1 MGDTAMLV
9 LREFTVVP
17 FLLLSLTASSDV
29 INVQIEDSELDNTAD
44 RLFCCGLVQSKCAR
58 ACAGR
63 SCSLKCQGYCG
74 PFNSKCG
81 PYQCSA
87 VTNACSSSSTTSSTT
102 MSPSAGSL
110 PGTIIMVGGNLQE
123 NNHAIWP
130 RLVELAGEAGIG
142 VLTAANVNAENSG
155 NYYLQM
161 FASWGAQDPYWIPV
175 QEGNPDAASDPEIVA
190 RINKLG
196 GVFIGGGEPDRLL
209 ACLLREEGGK
219 RVDTPVLTALRSL
232 LARGGLIGAT
242 SAGIEVLQSEVVILG
257 GLSWNALAHGAQTSS
272 SDADDLTYDPQGGLG
287 LWPGPIID
295 AHFRERGRQG
305 RLVQLVRDT
314 RELEHGSTW
323 GIGLD
328 EDTGMECWPANSTC
342 QVLGGSGGVW
352 VAALENDV
360 TVTTHY
366 LTRGDSFDP
375 SDLSVTFPNWKSPLD
390 NQGASVNTSEA
401 IFSPFEFTTLAE
413 TLLASGDSLA
423 IGRTERRDP
432 VYAASLTVSAET
444 RAVVAPGSPQYGGGQ
459 VSYSHLKLA
468 FCQAAD
474 GCN

>member
-1 MGDTAMLV
+1 MGRVETAMV
-9 LREFTVVP
+9 LREFTMTP
-17 FLLLSLTASSDV
+17 FLLLFLLSMTVSSDL
-29 INVQIEDSELDNTAD
+29 INVQLADSELDGTAD

-63 SCSLKCQGYCG
+63 SCSLKCQGNCG

-87 VTNACSSSSTTSSTT
+87 VTNACSSSSTTLSTT
-102 MSPSAGSL
+102 MSPSTGSG
-110 PGTIIMVGGNLQE
+110 PGTVIMVGGNLQE

-142 VLTAANVNAENSG
+142 VLTAANG
-155 NYYLQM
+155 N
-161 FASWGAQDPYWIPV
+161 
-175 QEGNPDAASDPEIVA
+175 AASDPEVVA

-209 ACLLREEGGK
+209 ACLFREEGGK
-219 RVDTPVLTALRSL
+219 RVDTPVLAALRSL

-272 SDADDLTYDPQGGLG
+272 SDPDDLIYDPQGGLG

-314 RELEHGSTW
+314 REMEHGSTW

-328 EDTGMECWPANSTC
+328 EDTGMECWSANSTC

-366 LTRGDSFDP
+366 LTMGDSFDS
-375 SDLSVTFPNWKSPLD
+375 SDLSVSFPNWKNPLD
-390 NQGASVNTSEA
+390 KPGATANTSEA

-413 TLLASGDSLA
+413 TLLASGDSLGL
-423 IGRTERRDP
+423 GRAERRGP
-432 VYAASLTVSAET
+432 VYVASLTVSSET
-444 RAVVAPGSPQYGGGQ
+444 RAVAAPGSPQYGGGQ

-468 FCQAAD
+468 FCQATD